1 MVRQGLQAPYV
12 TKMANLSRPE
22 EGEMG
27 VMGYGTFCYTLSAE
41 HSPYPGYEA
50 PDAPR
55 ALHTELGLG
64 SIVLNW
70 EKGERDVARGY
81 EVYRSTDGVNFEKL
95 TSWDRNTRTNY
106 TDTDVEPGCT
116 YYYKVRG
123 TNTSGAGEFSETAS
137 MTASTVGTDLPRG
150 WGFTDVGT
158 VASAGSYAHTPGS
171 TAFRLSGSGND
182 IGGTEDSHAYLF
194 TKVKGEAAITAH
206 LGGVNWGNTGT
217 YRRIGLVVRETL
229 KPNSRR
235 VCMSVVDD
243 WNRHSC
249 FGYRTVAGCST
260 NYINGNDFTSSNVW
274 FRIVRHGNTF
284 TAYQAADTLNWAEV
298 GSVTVPMG
306 EDYYVG
312 LASCANNTNGD
323 QLAGTFDHVSVDGVP
338 DREVSFDEATGEW
351 SVVRGKAELSE
362 SGAWKGR
369 ALKMSPFTV
378 VRIPLELT
386 EGSTYELTARMRA
399 ESGADNMTLQL
410 VGLGANN
417 RSAST
422 ALTAWSEVKIPFNVG
437 QTTDKP
443 SIEVV
448 FDGNANSNFVWVDA
462 ISVRRTG
469 DYVEKVYDGIPPL
482 PKREVLTDLGL
493 AMQPD
498 EKMQW
503 MQDDKLGLFIHWGI
517 YAGPG
522 RGEWYMENNGV
533 SIEEYRK
540 LAYPESG
547 DEYFDACDFDA
558 HKWIDL
564 AKKCGLRYACL
575 TTQHHDG
582 FALFESKY
590 MNAFTSKNTLNR
602 DSVKEYVEAC
612 REAGLKVGFYK
623 TLINWRYPG
632 YYDVTGTDCNPNNK
646 FGYTT
651 ETWHKE
657 NARLMKEE
665 LYCQTKELMTNY
677 GKIDYMYWDG
687 GWIAQR
693 GTDAEGA
700 HFWESGKYMVEDS
713 EWPVNEYFRDYDE
726 ETGKPLG
733 LMGMVRKYQPD
744 IVVNPRSGW
753 IGDFTCEE
761 GGGDITGEVRTGVVE
776 KNLSIAPGWGYNK
789 MMERPEGIMP
799 LPRIKRLLADCMVRN
814 MNFLINIGPDRHGN
828 VAPLV
833 EQRMLEFGEWVNAT
847 AEAIYGTHGG
857 PWNPVDGQYG
867 FCYRDNK
874 LFVYFLGGYRDTSFT
889 LPPVDKGMKARRAYN
904 VFTKERV
911 KVSQKGKVVTLPE
924 VNPVENDITLI
935 AIEFDRNIRT
945 R

>member
-235 VCMSVVDD
+235 VCMSVGDD

-323 QLAGTFDHVSVDGVP
+323 QLAGTFDHVSVDGAVP
-338 DREVSFDEATGEW
+338 ARPSSPANFRAAAKSSSSIRLSWRDVPEAATYMLSRATAEGGEYSVLAKGIAANSYVDEHLDFYSHYYYALTAENRGGESEEAAYASARTDTLKAAPAPTLNRRYYGNACVLLKWNPSGEFTESYIVRRSLSQTDGYQIIATTDQCHYLDQTVSNGTHYYYRVSAVNGLGEGTRYASANGTPRADASNYWPLNERTGKFRDAWNDAEATGYGVSRRADGRFDRCVRMSGAGYLQMPDDMLKGQSAYTVSFWVRLNANAQWTRLFNFGSDANRSMYVTSRDDAGHLRYSIKNAGNDEYHIHTSATMETGKWYHIALTQSGQTGILYLNGEEVGRNNSLPCNAADLGTLSANYFGRPLSNAPYVNGSFDEIRIYHTALDPELIQMLAQTEPQTLAFDALTEAHVGD
-351 SVVRGKAELSE
+351 SLVVRPTSSLGLPVSLVSADE
-362 SGAWKGR
+362 SIASVKNDTIVCPLQPGSVTLT
-369 ALKMSPFTV
+369 ALQPGSLATAAAMPV
-378 VRIPLELT
+378 ERELT
-386 EGSTYELTARMRA
+386 ITVA
-399 ESGADNMTLQL
+399 
-410 VGLGANN
+410 
-417 RSAST
+417 
-422 ALTAWSEVKIPFNVG
+422 
-437 QTTDKP
+437 
-443 SIEVV
+443 
-448 FDGNANSNFVWVDA
+448 
-462 ISVRRTG
+462 
-469 DYVEKVYDGIPPL
+469 DGI
-482 PKREVLTDLGL
+482 
-493 AMQPD
+493 
-498 EKMQW
+498 
-503 MQDDKLGLFIHWGI
+503 
-517 YAGPG
+517 GP
-522 RGEWYMENNGV
+522 
-533 SIEEYRK
+533 
-540 LAYPESG
+540 
-547 DEYFDACDFDA
+547 
-558 HKWIDL
+558 
-564 AKKCGLRYACL
+564 
-575 TTQHHDG
+575 
-582 FALFESKY
+582 
-590 MNAFTSKNTLNR
+590 
-602 DSVKEYVEAC
+602 
-612 REAGLKVGFYK
+612 
-623 TLINWRYPG
+623 
-632 YYDVTGTDCNPNNK
+632 VTGNEGQNPSV
-646 FGYTT
+646 
-651 ETWHKE
+651 
-657 NARLMKEE
+657 
-665 LYCQTKELMTNY
+665 LYDLS
-677 GKIDYMYWDG
+677 GRRI
-687 GWIAQR
+687 IAKPQ
-693 GTDAEGA
+693 
-700 HFWESGKYMVEDS
+700 SGPYIMNRKKY
-713 EWPVNEYFRDYDE
+713 VNF
-726 ETGKPLG
+726 
-733 LMGMVRKYQPD
+733 
-744 IVVNPRSGW
+744 
-753 IGDFTCEE
+753 
-761 GGGDITGEVRTGVVE
+761 
-776 KNLSIAPGWGYNK
+776 
-789 MMERPEGIMP
+789 
-799 LPRIKRLLADCMVRN
+799 
-814 MNFLINIGPDRHGN
+814 
-828 VAPLV
+828 
-833 EQRMLEFGEWVNAT
+833 
-847 AEAIYGTHGG
+847 
-857 PWNPVDGQYG
+857 
-867 FCYRDNK
+867 
-874 LFVYFLGGYRDTSFT
+874 
-889 LPPVDKGMKARRAYN
+889 
-904 VFTKERV
+904 
-911 KVSQKGKVVTLPE
+911 
-924 VNPVENDITLI
+924 
-935 AIEFDRNIRT
+935 
-945 R
+945 